1 MSELMLAEERD
12 FFAPAQT
19 DLIDE
24 LMAQYRHMRAKVE
37 SVAAFVADDMTTPI
51 DYFLKGNDA
60 QARFSSIERMFSLD
74 GALKALNAAF
84 WSKALNMSDVLQVM
98 PQKRR
103 DEWSNLIHE
112 MKTPEFEESSVRATI
127 EDLLLSREKFFAEK
141 VDGIFRALSH
151 EHVTNCPQGFRKRM
165 ILSGVT
171 EGYYYTSSSQCG
183 HINDLR
189 AVIAKF
195 MGRDEPRWNSTN
207 AIVRIARQNS
217 GQWML
222 MDGGSMRIRVYM
234 KGTAHLEIHPD
245 VAWWLNQ
252 ILASLYPRAIP
263 GEFRTKPTKKH
274 KEFQMMEKPL
284 PFAVLE
290 VLSGLNWRRGTWKC
304 GLPYGGDNKAATDE
318 ACRVIQYI
326 GGAWNGS
333 DYEFEYDAHEVVNEI
348 IVSGCIPDR
357 VSHQYYPT
365 PESVAID
372 AVEMADI
379 QPGDICLEPS
389 AGQGGL
395 ADLMPKDQTIC
406 VELSPLHCKILE
418 AKGFDVINCDFLQ
431 YQADKFDR
439 IVMNPPYSEGRWG
452 WHLSHAASMLK
463 DTGTLVAILPASAK
477 NKAVLPDQFNC
488 TWSRTY
494 ANEFAGTSV
503 SVVILKATLQ

>member
-1 MSELMLAEERD
+1 MSNLALAEDRE

-24 LMAQYRHMRAKVE
+24 LIAQYRHMRSKVE
-37 SVAAFVADDMTTPI
+37 AVASFVSNDMHTPI
-51 DYFLKGNDA
+51 DYFLRGNDA
-60 QARFSSIERMFSLD
+60 QHRFATIERMFSLE
-74 GALKALNAAF
+74 GAIKALNAAY
-84 WSKALNMSDVLQVM
+84 WSKALNMTDVLQVM

-127 EDLLLSREKFFAEK
+127 EDLLLSRERFFAEK

-245 VAWWLNQ
+245 VAWRLNQ

-290 VLSGLNWRRGTWKC
+290 VLSGLNWRRDTWEC

-326 GGAWNGS
+326 GGAWSGTE
-333 DYEFEYDAHEVVNEI
+333 YEFEYDAREVINEI

-365 PESVAID
+365 PELVAQEAI
-372 AVEMADI
+372 EIADI
-379 QPGDICLEPS
+379 SAGDMCLEPS

-395 ADLMPKDQTIC
+395 ADMMPKDQTVC

-418 AKGFDVINCDFLQ
+418 AKGHHVEQADFLNWRGGS
-431 YQADKFDR
+431 FNC
-439 IVMNPPYSEGRWG
+439 IVMNPPYSEGRWQA
-452 WHLSHAASMLK
+452 HIDHAA
-463 DTGTLVAILPASAK
+463 TLLRDKGRLIAILPASAK
-477 NKAVLPDQFNC
+477 NKQVLPEKFNC
-488 TWSRTY
+488 TWSRVY
-494 ANEFAGTSV
+494 SNEFAGTSV
-503 SVVILKATLQ
+503 SVVILKARLA